1 MTSLWRVIYLNR
13 LLKYTCWKKNMGT
26 LQRKAILSLL
36 LSFSFSFSC
45 TLPLPISNT
54 LAPVASAKSL
64 SEYDEGSGSET
75 KIGEI
80 SINTEGNMERVEGY
94 RKRMEEEQ
102 KLIHDADV
110 HVEPEEEKNKVGRI
124 RISEDEDNMLSQY
137 QRNKN
142 RDAILSSTPSE
153 TAKQIQERLETI
165 SEMTGRNDF
174 KTALAE
180 MKKLSLE
187 YPEFL
192 LFRKWIAVYQNRLG
206 QFKESLDTIHSIHY
220 DYPFSPIYRDIYPSG
235 KEKKDVDL
243 QKTELMLLYYEIDD
257 YRRLK
262 QYKEFESSMENFQT
276 LISSIQMENKKILE
290 EVDDKGNTESIEKK
304 VRTILP
310 TDLYEI
316 LYDYQS
322 LMKGYDKTKEIKQN
336 DLYALWKKIP
346 KDKTYQLNKFY
357 GYNLDDLGYLFGKRF
372 NRKDVLTRYV
382 KNENW
387 SDEKDTIK
395 KVQDAKSIL
404 FQSYQEQEGT
414 NNH

>member
-1 MTSLWRVIYLNR
+1 MDR
-13 LLKYTCWKKNMGT
+13 LLKYTFEKKNMRT
-26 LQRKAILSLL
+26 IQRKAILSIL
-36 LSFSFSFSC
+36 LSFSFSFSF
-45 TLPLPISNT
+45 TLSAPISNT
-54 LAPVASAKSL
+54 NANTDTLFSVASAESL
-64 SEYDEGSGSET
+64 SEYDEGSGSKT

-102 KLIHDADV
+102 KLIHDTDV

-142 RDAILSSTPSE
+142 RDAIISSTPSE
-153 TAKQIQERLETI
+153 TAKQIQERLENI
-165 SEMTGRNDF
+165 SEMTGKNDF

-206 QFKESLDTIHSIHY
+206 QFKESLETIHSIHY
-220 DYPFSPIYRDIYPSG
+220 DYPFSPIYRDSSPSG

-262 QYKEFESSMENFQT
+262 QYKDFESSMEKFKT
-276 LISSIQMENKKILE
+276 LISSIQMENKKLLE
-290 EVDDKGNTESIEKK
+290 EVDDKGNTETIEKK
-304 VRTILP
+304 VQTILP

-322 LMKGYDKTKEIKQN
+322 LMKGYDTTKEIKQN
-336 DLYALWKKIP
+336 DLYTLWKKIP
-346 KDKTYQLNKFY
+346 KGKSYQLNKFY

-372 NRKDVLTRYV
+372 NRKDVLVRYV

-404 FQSYQEQEGT
+404 LQSYQEQEST
-414 NNH
+414 DNH